1 MGWVEHV
8 ARIGDRRGVYR
19 LFVGKPEGKVPPG
32 RCRLIEGYFKLIFK
46 SGMER
51 HGMD

>member
-19 LFVGKPEGKVPPG
+19 LFVGKREGKGPFG
-32 RCRLIEGYFKLIFK
+32 RRRLNEDNIKLIFN

-51 HGMD
+51 HGLD

>member
-1 MGWVEHV
+1 MGWVDHV

-19 LFVGKPEGKVPPG
+19 LFVGKPEAKGPFW
-32 RCRLIEGYFKLIFK
+32 RCRLNEDNIKLIFY

-51 HGMD
+51 HGLD